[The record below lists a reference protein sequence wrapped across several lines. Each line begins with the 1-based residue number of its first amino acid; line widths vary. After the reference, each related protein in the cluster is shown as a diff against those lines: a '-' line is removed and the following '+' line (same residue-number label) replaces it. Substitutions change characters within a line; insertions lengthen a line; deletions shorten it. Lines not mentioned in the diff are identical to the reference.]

1 MSNTQEEL
9 KPIIID
15 LTLPLTSGN
24 VKSENL
30 LQVQAKTRLDELL
43 IKFVE
48 SSDLSVGY
56 SNKKSWA
63 REFDTQRFN
72 NTIFISGQRGA
83 GKTTFLRTVLLE
95 KFNDDQDKIL
105 PVAFIDP
112 TLVETHQH
120 ILVDIIAKFKQ
131 LVNEQLSCCGD
142 ENKYK
147 EFTNK
152 LEALAE
158 GLKLL
163 SNQSSS
169 SDHDAS
175 WFLNKAL
182 KHAVGG
188 QTLETKFHE
197 LIDTVAE
204 ILDQKLFI
212 IAIDDVD
219 TDTSKAYEVLELIR
233 RYLTHPKL
241 AVIISGDP
249 LLYSHIVQGKKIQE
263 LSSTHQGFKGTEL
276 YERNTTKLVEH
287 LEQQYLA
294 KVLPIEQRIELKNLN
309 DLLNATNTGRQ
320 PSIQVKDGKN
330 NINEISVYITK
341 FLTARLN
348 LNEKYLVNYIQF
360 TLTQPVRT
368 ILQILKNTI
377 EQREY
382 SNDYE
387 ALKTS
392 IINSYIG
399 ALRKEEMNLDSLT
412 GSTLHANAVGLAQF
426 NLCNKYG
433 ELETGF
439 YARPDGNDE
448 SYNVSQIFLS
458 TVISSYLSSEKQF
471 SIGRAF
477 QLMITSGATCNVYM
491 NNVANDLKVGKSSED
506 YINYIG
512 LNREQNMFSL
522 AAHFSPFVWENENS
536 KKISSGIIRIP
547 RRTPKNFNDDD
558 FIKLLSAT
566 FNKDNEVK
574 RFSSLGNFEKY
585 HTNSN
590 VNFLEYIAAK
600 SVLVSSHSMMTKN
613 EGRDYVSSYC
623 LIASLSELLVSDKL
637 DDKLSQL
644 SSVQTFG
651 FPAFVNI
658 QGEGDEIS
666 LEDTSSPSTASSN
679 DFDDKLIALLET
691 WKGNN
696 SQNRK
701 IFSSLLV
708 GKVWARVMYTL
719 TSISEKAAKDKVVY
733 IESQIKSQKHDVLLG
748 TVFSRF
754 IWGMINATIIEET
767 RYSKEINTALVRKIQ
782 NAKNVT
788 TSPTELIKNLKS
800 AIDEFAPS
808 SSGSI
813 VLRALAPSGEDNFK
827 KTLPL
832 TYSLIS
838 CPLVWPFIGEYIDNK
853 GATRGDLQELI
864 EEVVS
869 DFKTFVEDEVYE
881 SYLDGQAFISRL
893 PIMGCFLS
901 KPVTK

>member
-1 MSNTQEEL
+1 MINLSKIVF
-9 KPIIID
+9 KPIVID

-24 VKSENL
+24 VKTVNL

-43 IKFVE
+43 VKFVE
-48 SSDLSVGY
+48 NSDLSLGH

-72 NTIFISGQRGA
+72 NTVFISGQRGA

-142 ENKYK
+142 ENKHK
-147 EFTNK
+147 EFTKK

-163 SNQSSS
+163 SNQSGS

-263 LSSTHQGFKGTEL
+263 LSSNHQGFKGTEQ

-320 PSIQVKDGKN
+320 PSIQVKDGKD

-341 FLTARLN
+341 FLTAKLN
-348 LNEKYLVNYIQF
+348 LNEKYLANYIQF
-360 TLTQPVRT
+360 MLTQPVRT

-377 EQREY
+377 EQRKY
-382 SNDYE
+382 SNGYE

-458 TVISSYLSSEKQF
+458 TVISSYLSKEPKF

-491 NNVANDLKVGKSSED
+491 NNVANDLKEGRTSED

-512 LNREQNMFSL
+512 LNREQNIFSL
-522 AAHFSPFVWENENS
+522 AAHFSPFVWESNNS

-558 FIKLLSAT
+558 FIQLLPAA
-566 FNKDNEVK
+566 FNNEDNEVK

-600 SVLVSSHSMMTKN
+600 SVLISSHSMMTKN

-666 LEDTSSPSTASSN
+666 LEDTGSTSTAISN

-691 WKGNN
+691 WKDNN
-696 SQNRK
+696 SGNK
-701 IFSSLLV
+701 KNFSFLL
-708 GKVWARVMYTL
+708 L
-719 TSISEKAAKDKVVY
+719 F
-733 IESQIKSQKHDVLLG
+733 QKCL
-748 TVFSRF
+748 
-754 IWGMINATIIEET
+754 
-767 RYSKEINTALVRKIQ
+767 
-782 NAKNVT
+782 
-788 TSPTELIKNLKS
+788 
-800 AIDEFAPS
+800 
-808 SSGSI
+808 
-813 VLRALAPSGEDNFK
+813 
-827 KTLPL
+827 
-832 TYSLIS
+832 
-838 CPLVWPFIGEYIDNK
+838 
-853 GATRGDLQELI
+853 
-864 EEVVS
+864 
-869 DFKTFVEDEVYE
+869 
-881 SYLDGQAFISRL
+881 
-893 PIMGCFLS
+893 
-901 KPVTK
+901 

>member
-1 MSNTQEEL
+1 MLNLSKKLE
-9 KPIIID
+9 PIVID
-15 LTLPLTSGN
+15 LTLPLISGN
-24 VKSENL
+24 VKTANL
-30 LQVQAKTRLDELL
+30 LQVQAKSRLDELL
-43 IKFVE
+43 VKFVQ
-48 SSDLSVGY
+48 SSDLLQGPP
-56 SNKKSWA
+56 NKKSWA

-95 KFNDDQDKIL
+95 KFNDDLDGIL

-120 ILVDIIAKFKQ
+120 ILIDIIAKFKQ
-131 LVNEQLSCCGD
+131 LVSEQLSCCGD
-142 ENKYK
+142 EKKHK
-147 EFTNK
+147 EFTK
-152 LEALAE
+152 RLEALAE

-163 SNQSSS
+163 GRTNIANDQ
-169 SDHDAS
+169 DAA

-188 QTLETKFHE
+188 QTLEAKFHE

-204 ILDQKLFI
+204 ILEQKLFI

-249 LLYSHIVQGKKIQE
+249 SLYSHIVQGKKIQE
-263 LSSTHQGFKGTEL
+263 LSSNHQGFKGTEQ
-276 YERNTTKLVEH
+276 YEKNTTKLVEH

-294 KVLPIEQRIELKNLN
+294 KVLPIEQRVELKNLN
-309 DLLNATNTGRQ
+309 DLLHATNTERQ
-320 PSIQVKDGKN
+320 PSIQVKESTGTTT
-330 NINEISVYITK
+330 EISVYMTK
-341 FLTARLN
+341 FLTNNLN
-348 LNEKYLVNYIQF
+348 LNEKYLSSYIQF
-360 TLTQPVRT
+360 MLTQPVRS

-377 EQREY
+377 EQ
-382 SNDYE
+382 SNYFNSSE

-399 ALRKEEMNLDSLT
+399 ALRKEDMNLDSLT
-412 GSTLHANAVGLAQF
+412 GSSLHANSVGLAQF

-439 YARPDGNDE
+439 YARPDGNNE

-458 TVISSYLSSEKQF
+458 TVISSYLTKDRKS

-491 NNVANDLKVGKSSED
+491 NNVANDLKVGRTSED

-522 AAHFSPFVWENENS
+522 AAHFSPFVWGSNNS

-547 RRTPKNFNDDD
+547 RRSQKKFNDAD
-558 FIKLLSAT
+558 FKTLLST
-566 FNKDNEVK
+566 VFVNRELDIK
-574 RFSSLGNFEKY
+574 RLSSIGNLEKY
-585 HTNSN
+585 YTNSN
-590 VNFLEYIAAK
+590 VNFLEYLAAK
-600 SVLVSSHSMMTKN
+600 SILISSHSMMTKN

-623 LIASLSELLVSDKL
+623 FIASLSELLITDKL

-666 LEDTSSPSTASSN
+666 LEDTGSTSSANSN
-679 DFDDKLIALLET
+679 DFDDKLIALLGT
-691 WKGNN
+691 WKYNN
-696 SQNRK
+696 SKNRK
-701 IFSSLLV
+701 EFSSLLV

-719 TSISEKAAKDKVVY
+719 TSISEKAAKDTVIY
-733 IESQIKSQKHDVLLG
+733 IGQQKHDVLLG

-754 IWGMINATIIEET
+754 IWGMINATIIEEI
-767 RYSKEINTALVRKIQ
+767 RYSKEINPVLVRKIQ

-788 TSPTELIKNLKS
+788 TSPTELINSLIGV
-800 AIDEFAPS
+800 IDEVTPN
-808 SSGSI
+808 GGTQLQDI
-813 VLRALAPSGEDNFK
+813 MLEVQRENNFK
-827 KTLPL
+827 DALPL

-853 GATRGDLQELI
+853 GTTQYDLQELI
-864 EEVVS
+864 EKIVS
-869 DFKTFVEDEVYE
+869 DFKTFVEDKDEVYN

-901 KPVTK
+901 KPVAK